1 MWSKHTGLY
10 ILRPHNQPTNHMNSI
25 PDTNNL
31 QLRIEQL
38 EQENAM
44 LRRDFHNLPQGSSV
58 IVPDELKP
66 LFDVAQQT
74 VGEYFRDLKMDPAK
88 GTIEIHD
95 QRYVLVRASTLSKDF
110 LDTVQKL
117 YADRGAAEAF
127 AIGRN
132 FLFDI
137 SHVIGMNDARNF
149 HAKMN
154 LTDPIAKL
162 SAGPVHFAY
171 SGWAFVDI
179 LPESHPTP
187 DDDYFLIYN
196 HPYSFEAD
204 SWKRAGKV
212 ADAPVCIMNTGYSSG
227 WCEESFG
234 IPLTA
239 VEVTCTA
246 KGDEQCT
253 FIMSPPH
260 RIQEHLERFNKQ
272 SKKDYSKQEQYEIP
286 TFFERKKV
294 EEEMQRSKLMAEE
307 SAKAKSD
314 FVANMSHEL
323 RTPLSAILGFTDLIK
338 KTPLDHEQKEYLE
351 AISSSGQSLLAVIN
365 DILDLSKLDAG
376 KFSIDQINFRIP
388 ELIHSLQLMFAA
400 KAKDKNLTFSCQA
413 DVALQHPVSGDPKK
427 LTQILINLIGN
438 AIKFTHEGS
447 IAVSCK
453 LINHEQGKSVVEFTV
468 KDTGIGIPEDKQES
482 IFERFT
488 QADTDTTRK
497 YGGSGLGLSIARQLV
512 TLLGGTLS
520 LQSEPDKGTEF
531 SFTLPFHSVSKESA
545 DKNTGKDTPVTIQA
559 TKTIL
564 VVEDSIMNQKL
575 ARIILH
581 NNGFEVTIAENG
593 QEAINIL
600 KEKAFD
606 LILMDIQM
614 PVMDGCLATCIIR
627 NELKLTT
634 PIIAMTAHALDGE
647 KEKCIRE
654 GMNDYLAKPFK
665 EEDLLQKIAAWPP
678 KGKTE
683 PLTRRNLI
691 DLSFLKQQT
700 RGNESFIMEMAELYK
715 KEAPANVELL
725 RVAIA
730 NKNFDTV
737 YKTAHL
743 IRNMIGFFGLQTLIG
758 MELLEIENSARAQGN
773 IDEIGTL
780 FIKVETICQQ
790 ALSELEQM
798 NL

>member
-1 MWSKHTGLY
+1 MS
-10 ILRPHNQPTNHMNSI
+10 NI
-25 PDTNNL
+25 PDLNSL

-58 IVPDELKP
+58 IVPDEMKP

-74 VGEYFRDLKMDPAK
+74 VGAYFRDLKMEPDK

-127 AIGRN
+127 AIGKN

-179 LPESHPTP
+179 LPESNPTP

-204 SWKRAGKV
+204 SWKRAGKK
-212 ADAPVCIMNTGYSSG
+212 ADVPVCIMNTGYSSG

-239 VEVTCTA
+239 VEVTCRA
-246 KGDEQCT
+246 KGDEECT

-272 SKKDYSKQEQYEIP
+272 SKKDYSKQEQYDVP

-294 EEEMQRSKLMAEE
+294 EEEMQRSRLMAEE

-338 KTPLDHEQKEYLE
+338 KTSLDQEQKEYLE
-351 AISSSGQSLLAVIN
+351 AISSSGQNLLSVIN

-376 KFSIDQINFRIP
+376 KFSIEQLHFRIP
-388 ELIHSLQLMFAA
+388 ELIHSIQLMFAG
-400 KAKDKNLTFSCQA
+400 KAKDKNLIFSCQA
-413 DVALQHPVSGDPKK
+413 DVALQDPVSGDPKK
-427 LTQILINLIGN
+427 LTQILINLVGN
-438 AIKFTHEGS
+438 AIKFTDEGS
-447 IAVSCK
+447 ILVNCRLMSR
-453 LINHEQGKSVVEFTV
+453 EQGKSTV
-468 KDTGIGIPEDKQES
+468 AFSVQDTGIGIPQHKQES
-482 IFERFT
+482 IFERFV

-512 TLLGGTLS
+512 SLLGGTLT
-520 LQSEPDKGTEF
+520 LQSEPGKGTTF
-531 SFTLPFHSVSKESA
+531 SFSLPFSPALELKTDRNA
-545 DKNTGKDTPVTIQA
+545 GKDTTIPSQA
-559 TKTIL
+559 ARTIL
-564 VVEDSIMNQKL
+564 LVEDSIMNQKL
-575 ARIILH
+575 AKIILH

-593 QEAINIL
+593 QEAVDLL

-627 NELKLTT
+627 KELKLTT

-678 KGKTE
+678 IGKKE
-683 PLTRRNLI
+683 PKITTGNTLI
-691 DLSFLKQQT
+691 DLDFLKQQT
-700 RGNESFIMEMAELYK
+700 RDNYSFIAEMAELFI
-715 KEAPANVELL
+715 KEIPENIEKLSA
-725 RVAIA
+725 AIEH
-730 NKNFDTV
+730 KDFDLV
-737 YKTAHL
+737 YKTTHL
-743 IRNMIGFFGLQTLIG
+743 IRNMISFFGLQT
-758 MELLEIENSARAQGN
+758 S
-773 IDEIGTL
+773 IGTALLQMENAARQQERPEEIAIL
-780 FIKVETICQQ
+780 FIQVKAVCTQ
-790 ALSELEQM
+790 ALSELKQM
-798 NL
+798 NLY

>member
-1 MWSKHTGLY
+1 
-10 ILRPHNQPTNHMNSI
+10 
-25 PDTNNL
+25 
-31 QLRIEQL
+31 
-38 EQENAM
+38 
-44 LRRDFHNLPQGSSV
+44 
-58 IVPDELKP
+58 
-66 LFDVAQQT
+66 
-74 VGEYFRDLKMDPAK
+74 
-88 GTIEIHD
+88 
-95 QRYVLVRASTLSKDF
+95 
-110 LDTVQKL
+110 
-117 YADRGAAEAF
+117 
-127 AIGRN
+127 
-132 FLFDI
+132 
-137 SHVIGMNDARNF
+137 
-149 HAKMN
+149 
-154 LTDPIAKL
+154 
-162 SAGPVHFAY
+162 
-171 SGWAFVDI
+171 
-179 LPESHPTP
+179 
-187 DDDYFLIYN
+187 
-196 HPYSFEAD
+196 
-204 SWKRAGKV
+204 
-212 ADAPVCIMNTGYSSG
+212 
-227 WCEESFG
+227 
-234 IPLTA
+234 
-239 VEVTCTA
+239 
-246 KGDEQCT
+246 
-253 FIMSPPH
+253 MSPPH

-272 SKKDYSKQEQYEIP
+272 TKKDYLKQEQYEIP

-323 RTPLSAILGFTDLIK
+323 RTPLSAILGFADLIK
-338 KTPLDHEQKEYLE
+338 KTPLNNEQKEYLE
-351 AISSSGQSLLAVIN
+351 AINSSGQNLLTVIN

-376 KFSIDQINFRIP
+376 KFSIEHIDFRVP
-388 ELIHSLQLMFAA
+388 ELIHSLQLMFAG
-400 KAKDKNLTFSCQA
+400 KAKDKDLAFSCQA

-438 AIKFTHEGS
+438 AIKFTDEGS

-453 LINHEQGKSVVEFTV
+453 LINHNQDYSIVEFSV
-468 KDTGIGIPEDKQES
+468 KDTGIGIPEHKQES

-520 LQSEPDKGTEF
+520 LQSESGKGTEF
-531 SFTLPFHSVSKESA
+531 SFSLPFLSASKEST
-545 DKNTGKDTPVTIQA
+545 DENIKKNTTIPVLA

-593 QEAINIL
+593 QEAIDKL
-600 KEKAFD
+600 KEKEFD

-683 PLTRRNLI
+683 SAKSNLI

-700 RGNESFIMEMAELYK
+700 RDNDSFIAEMAGLFK
-715 KEAPANVELL
+715 KEIPANIAQLKT
-725 RVAIA
+725 AIE
-730 NKNFDTV
+730 NRNFDV
-737 YKTAHL
+737 IYKTTHL
-743 IRNMIGFFGLQTLIG
+743 IRNMVGFFGLQTLIG
-758 MELLEIENSARAQGN
+758 AELLKIEISARAQEN
-773 IDEIGTL
+773 ISEIATL
-780 FIKVETICQQ
+780 FIKVETICTQ

-798 NL
+798 VL

>member
-1 MWSKHTGLY
+1 
-10 ILRPHNQPTNHMNSI
+10 MNSI
-25 PDTNNL
+25 PDMNSL

-58 IVPDELKP
+58 IVPDEMKP

-127 AIGRN
+127 AIGKN

-179 LPESHPTP
+179 LPESNPTP

-204 SWKRAGKV
+204 SWKRAGET
-212 ADAPVCIMNTGYSSG
+212 ADVPVCIMNTGYSSG

-246 KGDEQCT
+246 KGDEHCT

-272 SKKDYSKQEQYEIP
+272 SKKDYLKQEQYEIP

-294 EEEMQRSKLMAEE
+294 EEEMQRSRLMAEE

-338 KTPLDHEQKEYLE
+338 KTALDPEQKEYLE
-351 AISSSGQSLLAVIN
+351 AISSSGQNLLAVIN

-376 KFSIDQINFRIP
+376 KFSIEQINFRIP
-388 ELIHSLQLMFAA
+388 ELIHSLQLMFAG
-400 KAKDKNLTFSCQA
+400 KAKDKNLSFNCQA
-413 DVALQHPVSGDPKK
+413 DVALQHPVNGDPKK

-438 AIKFTHEGS
+438 AIKFTDEGS
-447 IAVSCK
+447 VAVSCK
-453 LINHEQGKSVVEFTV
+453 LINQEQGNSIVEFRV
-468 KDTGIGIPEDKQES
+468 EDTGIGIPQHKQES
-482 IFERFT
+482 IFERFI

-520 LQSEPDKGTEF
+520 LQSEPDKGTAF
-531 SFTLPFHSVSKESA
+531 SFSLPFLSAKESK
-545 DKNTGKDTPVTIQA
+545 DKTAGKDTTIPIQA
-559 TKTIL
+559 TRTIL

-593 QEAINIL
+593 QEAVDIL

-627 NELKLTT
+627 KELKLTT

-678 KGKTE
+678 VSKKEAVTLA
-683 PLTRRNLI
+683 PKLI
-691 DLSFLKQQT
+691 DLGFLKQQT
-700 RGNESFIMEMAELYK
+700 RDNNSFIAEMAALFL
-715 KEAPANVELL
+715 KEIPGNIAQLKA
-725 RVAIA
+725 AIDH
-730 NKNFDTV
+730 KDFDLV
-737 YKTAHL
+737 YKTTHL
-743 IRNMIGFFGLQTLIG
+743 IRNMISFFGLQTFIG
-758 MELLEIENSARAQGN
+758 TELLMMENSARLQEHME
-773 IDEIGTL
+773 EIATL
-780 FIKVETICQQ
+780 FIKVETICAQ
-790 ALSELEQM
+790 ALSELKQM

>member
-1 MWSKHTGLY
+1 
-10 ILRPHNQPTNHMNSI
+10 MNSI
-25 PDTNNL
+25 SDLSNL

-58 IVPDELKP
+58 IVPEEMKP
-66 LFDVAQQT
+66 LFDIAQQT

-127 AIGRN
+127 AIGKN

-179 LPESHPTP
+179 LPESNPTP

-204 SWKRAGKV
+204 SWKRAGKI
-212 ADAPVCIMNTGYSSG
+212 ADVPVCIMNTGYSSG

-246 KGDEQCT
+246 KGDEHCT

-323 RTPLSAILGFTDLIK
+323 RTPLSAILGFADLIK
-338 KTPLDHEQKEYLE
+338 KTPLNNEQQEYLE
-351 AISSSGQSLLAVIN
+351 AINSSGQNLLAVIN

-376 KFSIDQINFRIP
+376 KFSIEQINFRIP
-388 ELIHSLQLMFAA
+388 ELIHSLQLMFTG

-413 DVALQHPVSGDPKK
+413 DVALQQPVSGDPKK

-438 AIKFTHEGS
+438 AIKFTDEGS
-447 IAVSCK
+447 ITVSCK
-453 LINHEQGKSVVEFTV
+453 LIDHDQDHSIVEFRV

-512 TLLGGTLS
+512 VLLGGTLS
-520 LQSEPDKGTEF
+520 LHSEPNKGTEF
-531 SFTLPFHSVSKESA
+531 SFSLPFLSASKESTE
-545 DKNTGKDTPVTIQA
+545 KNVNKNATVPIQA
-559 TKTIL
+559 TRTIL

-593 QEAINIL
+593 QEAIDLL
-600 KEKAFD
+600 KEKTFD

-665 EEDLLQKIAAWPP
+665 EEELLQKIAAWPP

-683 PLTRRNLI
+683 PLTKSNLI

-700 RGNESFIMEMAELYK
+700 RDNDSFISEMVGLFK
-715 KEAPANVELL
+715 KEIPTNIEQL
-725 RVAIA
+725 RAAIE
-730 NKNFDTV
+730 NKNFDVT
-737 YKTAHL
+737 YKTTHL
-743 IRNMIGFFGLQTLIG
+743 IRNMVGFFGLQSLIG
-758 MELLEIENSARAQGN
+758 AELLKMESSARAQEN
-773 IDEIGTL
+773 IDEIATL
-780 FIKVETICQQ
+780 FIKIETTCTQ
-790 ALSELEQM
+790 ALSELKQM
-798 NL
+798 DL